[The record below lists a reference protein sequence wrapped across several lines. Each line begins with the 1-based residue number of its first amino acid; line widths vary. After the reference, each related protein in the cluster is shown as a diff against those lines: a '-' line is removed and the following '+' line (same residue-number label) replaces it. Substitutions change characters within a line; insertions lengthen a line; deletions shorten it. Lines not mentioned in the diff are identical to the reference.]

1 MRGLRLQTEGSRRC
15 AGAFGSQ
22 VTLDSLAFAESV
34 PLVSLQPVQPFST
47 VSSSSFPSPV
57 NVVHCQRAVLGFL
70 LVHAPRPPSMSGYRP
85 DAVTDKR
92 PSAPAHISGSL
103 YSSPDVSAWPSLQS
117 KPPLQ
122 VLFQCF
128 LSLKERHLR
137 LLHLPPRQGQNTQ
150 ASFQR
155 L

>member
-1 MRGLRLQTEGSRRC
+1 MRRGFWEPGDIRLVGFCRVRSPGVSPTRLAILHCEFILLSFTCQCR
-15 AGAFGSQ
+15 
-22 VTLDSLAFAESV
+22 SL
-34 PLVSLQPVQPFST
+34 ST
-47 VSSSSFPSPV
+47 RGPGFPSGPCSLPAL
-57 NVVHCQRAVLGFL
+57 HQRL
-70 LVHAPRPPSMSGYRP
+70 RP

-92 PSAPAHISGSL
+92 PSAPAHISRSL
-103 YSSPDVSAWPSLQS
+103 FSSPDVSARPSLQS

-128 LSLKERHLR
+128 LSLEERRLR